1 MLSCL
6 ALACSLAIQ
15 DPKIDFDTKQL
26 ENLTKFAKDA
36 EALAKKEY
44 PKTAD
49 VLGIPRSSLA
59 DVKVIIDF
67 NADGVAYADGTTI
80 HVAAK
85 YASAHPDDTGLV
97 VHELCHVAQHYPKY
111 DPVWLVEGIADY
123 VRWFAFEPLNKRPIV
138 KKAKANARAS
148 YRTTGAFIDWVLRT
162 KDKEVVHKLNKAL
175 FENTYKEEL
184 WKDYTGSTLD
194 ELNEQWKAT
203 LSD

>member
-1 MLSCL
+1 MLPGLSLAC
-6 ALACSLAIQ
+6 ALAFQ
-15 DPKIDFDTKQL
+15 GPKITFDTKQL
-26 ENLTKFAKDA
+26 DNLAKFTKEA

-59 DVKVIIDF
+59 DVKIIIDF
-67 NADGVAYADGTTI
+67 NADGVAYADGLTI

-85 YASAHPDDTGLV
+85 YASQHPDDTGLV

-138 KKAKANARAS
+138 KKSKADARAS
-148 YRTTGAFIDWVLRT
+148 YRTTGAFLDWVLRT
-162 KDKEVVHKLNKAL
+162 KDKDIVVKLNKAL
-175 FENTYKEEL
+175 HDDFYKESL

-194 ELNEQWKAT
+194 ELNDQWKAT
-203 LSD
+203 LKD

>member
-6 ALACSLAIQ
+6 AFVVATALQ
-15 DPKIDFDTKQL
+15 DPKIVFDTKQL
-26 ENLTKFAKDA
+26 ENLTKFTKEA
-36 EALAKKEY
+36 EVLAKAEY

-67 NADGVAYADGTTI
+67 NADGVAYADGLTI

-123 VRWFAFEPLNKRPIV
+123 VRWFAFEPLNKRPVV

-162 KDKEVVHKLNKAL
+162 KDKEIVHQLNKAL
-175 FENTYKEEL
+175 HEDYYKEDL
-184 WKDYTGSTLD
+184 WKEYTGSTLD
-194 ELNEQWKAT
+194 ELNEQWKAS
-203 LSD
+203 LAE